1 MSSLAIIVARGGS
14 KRIPLKN
21 ISKVGKYSLVYWVSK
36 AALKSN
42 FDDTVIS
49 TENELIA
56 KESEKAGVK
65 RLFWRPKKLCKDY
78 TNDLD
83 IVKNALR
90 LTEKIKNK
98 KYKYVGLIQPT
109 TPFIRVDHINKCLKK
124 LRQESLS
131 CVFTAREIKEHPK
144 LMWKF
149 NKKKI
154 TPFLNK
160 KIKNFEQ
167 HFQKLKKYYIPNGG
181 IWCLDIKKVIRQDSI
196 YAKPI
201 NLVKVPFEYSIDID
215 TREDL
220 LMARLIHKEFNIKVY

>member
-1 MSSLAIIVARGGS
+1 MNSLAIIVARGGS

-21 ISKVGKYSLVYWVSK
+21 ISKIGKYSLVNWVSK
-36 AALKSN
+36 AVLKSN
-42 FDDTVIS
+42 FDDVVIS
-49 TENELIA
+49 TENEHIA
-56 KESEKAGVK
+56 NEGEKAGVK
-65 RLFWRPKKLCKDY
+65 RLFWRPKSLCKDY

-83 IVKNALR
+83 IVKNALQ

-109 TPFIRVDHINKCLKK
+109 TPFIRVEHINKCLNK
-124 LRQESLS
+124 LRKENLS

-154 TPFLNK
+154 SPFLNK

-181 IWCLDIKKVIRQDSI
+181 IWCMDINKVIKQNTI
-196 YAKPI
+196 YANPI
-201 NLVKVPFEYSIDID
+201 NLIKVPFEYSIDID
-215 TREDL
+215 TKVDL
-220 LMARLIHKEFNIKVY
+220 LMARLIYKEFDIKTY